1 MKSALLRWW
10 KSPSGDA
17 FVAWMHIKAIRVF
30 VESVLRYGLPVD
42 FTSVL
47 YKVNIG
53 KESQLTMALDKTLGN
68 GADVVFDVVGG
79 EVFDA
84 CSRAMAWGG
93 RLLVIGFASGTIPQF
108 PVNLALVKGYSVVGV
123 FWGSFTARE
132 PKVFASNMQ
141 ELMSWY
147 MNGKVKPLVE
157 AVYPLEKAADALK
170 FIHDRKAV
178 GKVVL
183 NP

>member
-1 MKSALLRWW
+1 MRKSLRLPPTRQKRKTCLKNGADIALGYENL
-10 KSPSGDA
+10 KEELK
-17 FVAWMHIKAIRVF
+17 KAT
-30 VESVLRYGLPVD
+30 D
-42 FTSVL
+42 
-47 YKVNIG
+47 
-53 KESQLTMALDKTLGN
+53 GN

-93 RLLVIGFASGTIPQF
+93 RLLIIGFASGEIPKF

-132 PKVFASNMQ
+132 PKVFADNMK
-141 ELMSWY
+141 ELMGWY
-147 MNGKVKPLVE
+147 MNGEIKPLVE
-157 AVYPLEKAADALK
+157 AVYPLEKAADALN

-183 NP
+183 KP